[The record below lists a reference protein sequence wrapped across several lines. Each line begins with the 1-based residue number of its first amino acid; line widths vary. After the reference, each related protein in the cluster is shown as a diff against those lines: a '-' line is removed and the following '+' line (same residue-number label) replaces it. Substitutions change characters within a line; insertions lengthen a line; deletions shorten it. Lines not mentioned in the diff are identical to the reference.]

1 MNTNGDKKRKAVAVL
16 FGGRSVEHEISIIT
30 GLQLIKAIDTVKYRP
45 IPVYVSPQGKWYS
58 GDALYDK
65 NFYRR
70 MPASLGNVDEVTIL
84 PEPNIKGLTIRR
96 ARTTAQAPYSMLS
109 RASESVIH
117 VDIFLPAFHGT
128 YGEDGCIQGLLELA
142 DVPYTGCNVLASAL
156 GMSKYHAKK
165 LVESHGIPVLPGVV
179 VKRESIEA
187 DYGNHLDFLREQV
200 LQHPG
205 LEEFPLFIKPLNLG
219 SSIGVAKVR
228 NVEEFNSAVVLALKY
243 DVGAIVEPCLDD
255 KMELNVSVI
264 DDGDPKASVVE
275 IPVSSSGDELTYE
288 DKYLRGGSKKGDN
301 TLAGMASLTRVIDPP
316 DLPEELRTRAREYA
330 VKAFKVLNCSGVS
343 RIDFMLDKRT
353 DVLYFNEIN
362 TIPGSFSFYLW
373 MNCKPPLFYT
383 EVITTI
389 LERAEDT
396 YARKTA
402 LAREIGFKALFK

>member
-1 MNTNGDKKRKAVAVL
+1 MVANGDVRRKTVAVL

-30 GLQLIKAIDTVKYRP
+30 GLQLIKAMDTVKYKAQ
-45 IPVYVSPQGKWYS
+45 PVYIAPSGKWYS
-58 GDALYDK
+58 GEALLDK
-65 NFYRR
+65 SFYRK
-70 MPASLGNVDEVTIL
+70 MPASLSSVNEVTVL
-84 PEPNIKGLTIRR
+84 PEPGIKGLTVIRGID
-96 ARTTAQAPYSMLS
+96 APHSMLS
-109 RASESVIH
+109 RSSQSVIPI
-117 VDIFLPAFHGT
+117 DIFLPAFHGT

-142 DVPYTGCNVLASAL
+142 DVPYTGCNVLSSAM
-156 GMSKYHAKK
+156 GMSKYHSKK

-187 DYGNHLDFLREQV
+187 DYGNHLAFLRQQV
-200 LQHPG
+200 FLHPG

-228 NVEEFNSAVVLALKY
+228 NVEEFDAALVLALKY
-243 DVGAIVEPCLDD
+243 DVAAIVEPCLDD

-264 DDGDPKASVVE
+264 DDGEPKASVVE

-301 TLAGMASLTRVIDPP
+301 SVAGMASLTRVIDPE
-316 DLPEELRTRAREYA
+316 DLPQELKDQARDYA

-353 DVLYFNEIN
+353 NILYFNEIN

-389 LERAEDT
+389 LERAENV

>member
-1 MNTNGDKKRKAVAVL
+1 MIANGDGKRKTVAVL

-30 GLQLIKAIDTVKYRP
+30 GLQLIKAMDTVKYKP
-45 IPVYVSPQGKWYS
+45 QPVYIAPTGKWYS
-58 GDALYDK
+58 GDALLDK
-65 NFYRR
+65 SFYRK
-70 MPASLGNVDEVTIL
+70 MPASLSTVSEVTVL
-84 PEPNIKGLTIRR
+84 PEPGIKGLTVIRGLNNPQNSILNR
-96 ARTTAQAPYSMLS
+96 ST
-109 RASESVIH
+109 ESVIPI
-117 VDIFLPAFHGT
+117 DIFLPAFHGT

-142 DVPYTGCNVLASAL
+142 DVPYTGCNVLSSAM
-156 GMSKYHAKK
+156 GMSKYHSKK

-187 DYGNHLDFLREQV
+187 DYGNHLPFLRQQV
-200 LQHPG
+200 FLHPG

-228 NVEEFNSAVVLALKY
+228 NIEEFDAALVLALKY
-243 DVGAIVEPCLDD
+243 DVAAIVEPCLDD

-301 TLAGMASLTRVIDPP
+301 SVGGMASLTRVIDPE
-316 DLPEELRTRAREYA
+316 DLPQELKDKARDYA

-353 DVLYFNEIN
+353 NTLYFNEIN

-389 LERAEDT
+389 LERAENI
-396 YARKTA
+396 YARKNA